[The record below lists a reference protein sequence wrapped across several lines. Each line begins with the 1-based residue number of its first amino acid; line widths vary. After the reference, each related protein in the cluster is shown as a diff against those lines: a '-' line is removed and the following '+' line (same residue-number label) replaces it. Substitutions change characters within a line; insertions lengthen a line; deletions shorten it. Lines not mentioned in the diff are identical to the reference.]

1 MDFTHSLTHSG
12 GFRHR
17 FESLF
22 SMFFVIWFFRFED
35 IVDRLSL
42 PRLPPAVVS
51 ESPETGLLLQ
61 SSTSKAEGCLLPQ
74 EQRWGNPSLVSPQE
88 PSLKSQAGAS
98 ASRTDLGE
106 TPAWQMVMEQEE
118 PGRAPGSQLHLD
130 RWGPAGGTTCRSET
144 GQDPSVGPTC
154 PGPALT
160 LVGSGDPSQGC
171 ISTQQLLG
179 NTKYVERGQRGGS
192 LGRKPWG

>member
-1 MDFTHSLTHSG
+1 M
-12 GFRHR
+12 
-17 FESLF
+17 
-22 SMFFVIWFFRFED
+22 
-35 IVDRLSL
+35 
-42 PRLPPAVVS
+42 

-98 ASRTDLGE
+98 ASHTDLGE

-130 RWGPAGGTTCRSET
+130 RWGPAGGPHADLKQAKTPVSAPPVLA
-144 GQDPSVGPTC
+144 QP
-154 PGPALT
+154 
-160 LVGSGDPSQGC
+160 
-171 ISTQQLLG
+171 
-179 NTKYVERGQRGGS
+179 
-192 LGRKPWG
+192 